1 MGKGRNQRI
10 LPLLVAAN
18 TVNYGKPFKMNTA
31 EAIAGC
37 LYITGFKEAAESL
50 MSPFSYGPE
59 FLRLNHEALEAY
71 SACSSAEEVLA
82 VQEGFV
88 RASEQWQRERDLG
101 KQERERNLASSNGM
115 GGYMDDMDL
124 PPTYSDDEYEEY
136 EDGQGE
142 KEEEEDG
149 VEGGSKPLEQL
160 NSFGEIHQDGSASDA
175 MPSDPPPAP
184 IDGANNESVVLP
196 SKA

>member
-71 SACSSAEEVLA
+71 SACTSAEEVLA

-88 RASEQWQRERDLG
+88 RASEQWQRERDLV
-101 KQERERNLASSNGM
+101 KQARERNLASSNGM

-136 EDGQGE
+136 GEEQEEIEKDG
-142 KEEEEDG
+142 D
-149 VEGGSKPLEQL
+149 EGRSESREQL
-160 NSFGEIHQDGSASDA
+160 NSFGEVQRDSASDA
-175 MPSDPPPAP
+175 LPSDPPPAP
-184 IDGANNESVVLP
+184 IDGHMNESIVLP
-196 SKA
+196 PIALS